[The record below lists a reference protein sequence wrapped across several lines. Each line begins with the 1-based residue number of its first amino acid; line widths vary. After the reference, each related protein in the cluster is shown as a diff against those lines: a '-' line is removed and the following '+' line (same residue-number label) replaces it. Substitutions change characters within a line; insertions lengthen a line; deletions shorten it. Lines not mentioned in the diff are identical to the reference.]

1 MKKLEEKQVN
11 QLNSLVMA
19 LTKNERRQRIKNR
32 IRKIVSGTEA
42 RPRLSVFRSNKEIYA
57 QIVDDVTGKTIA
69 AASSRDKDVSGTKGN
84 KTEVAALVG
93 KAIAEKALKAGVETI
108 SFDRGGY
115 LYHGRVKSL
124 AEGAREAGL
133 KF

>member
-1 MKKLEEKQVN
+1 
-11 QLNSLVMA
+11 MA
-19 LTKNERRQRIKNR
+19 LTKNERRQRIKSR
-32 IRKIVSGTEA
+32 VRKIVSGTET

-69 AASSRDKDVSGTKGN
+69 ASSSRDKEISSAKGTKI
-84 KTEVAALVG
+84 EIAAMVG
-93 KAIAEKALKAGVETI
+93 KSVGEKALKAGVDTI

-124 AEGAREAGL
+124 ADGAREAGL

>member
-1 MKKLEEKQVN
+1 
-11 QLNSLVMA
+11 MA
-19 LTKNERRQRIKNR
+19 LTKTERRSRIKNR
-32 IRKIVSGTEA
+32 IRKVVSGTEA

-57 QIVDDVTGKTIA
+57 QIVDDVTGKTIS
-69 AASSRDKDVSGTKGN
+69 AASSRDKDVSSAKGTK
-84 KTEVAALVG
+84 TEIAALVG
-93 KAIAEKALKAGVETI
+93 KSVAEKAIKAGVNTI
-108 SFDRGGY
+108 SFDRSGY

>member
-1 MKKLEEKQVN
+1 
-11 QLNSLVMA
+11 MA
-19 LTKNERRQRIKNR
+19 LTKNQRRSRIKNR
-32 IRKIVSGTEA
+32 IRKVVSGTES

-69 AASSRDKDVSGTKGN
+69 AACSRDKEVSSSKGTK
-84 KTEVAALVG
+84 TEIATLVG
-93 KAIAEKALKAGVETI
+93 KSVAEKAIKAGVKTI

>member
-1 MKKLEEKQVN
+1 M
-11 QLNSLVMA
+11 S
-19 LTKNERRQRIKNR
+19 LTKTERRQRIKFR
-32 IRKIVSGTEA
+32 IRKTVSGTPA
-42 RPRLSVFRSNKEIYA
+42 QPRLSVFRSNKEIYA
-57 QIVDDVTGKTIA
+57 QVIDDVNGVTLV
-69 AASSRDKDVSGTKGN
+69 AASSRESEVVSGTN
-84 KTEVAALVG
+84 IETANAVG
-93 KAIAEKALKAGVETI
+93 KLVAERALKAGINTI

>member
-1 MKKLEEKQVN
+1 MGLSKTERKL
-11 QLNSLVMA
+11 
-19 LTKNERRQRIKNR
+19 R
-32 IRKIVSGTEA
+32 IRRRVRKVSVGTAE

-57 QIVDDVTGKTIA
+57 QLIDDANGITLA
-69 AASSRDKDVSGTKGN
+69 AASSRDKELSKAKGTKS
-84 KTEVAALVG
+84 EIAAEVG
-93 KAIAEKALKAGVETI
+93 KAIAAKANKAGIESVA
-108 SFDRGGY
+108 FDRGGN

>member
-1 MKKLEEKQVN
+1 M
-11 QLNSLVMA
+11 
-19 LTKNERRQRIKNR
+19 
-32 IRKIVSGTEA
+32 SGTET
-42 RPRLSVFRSNKEIYA
+42 RPRLAVFRSNKEIYA
-57 QIVDDVTGKTIA
+57 QVVDDVTGKTLA
-69 AASSRDKDVSGTKGN
+69 AASSRDKDIASAKGN
-84 KTEVAALVG
+84 KTEKAALVG
-93 KAIAEKALKAGVETI
+93 KAVAEKAKSAGVETI

>member
-1 MKKLEEKQVN
+1 
-11 QLNSLVMA
+11 MA
-19 LTKNERRQRIKNR
+19 LTKKDRRQRIKNR

-57 QIVDDVTGKTIA
+57 QIVDDVTGKTISS
-69 AASSRDKDVSGTKGN
+69 ASSRDKDIASAKGN
-84 KTEVAALVG
+84 KSEIAALVG
-93 KAIAEKALKAGVETI
+93 KAIGEKAVKAGVETI

-124 AEGAREAGL
+124 ADGAREAGL

>member
-1 MKKLEEKQVN
+1 MV
-11 QLNSLVMA
+11 
-19 LTKNERRQRIKNR
+19 LTKNERRIRIKNR
-32 IRKIVSGTEA
+32 IRKVVSGTET
-42 RPRLSVFRSNKEIYA
+42 RPRLVVFRSNKEIYA
-57 QIVDDVTGKTIA
+57 QVVNDVSGQTLV
-69 AASSRDKDVSGTKGN
+69 AASSRDKDIAQSKGN

-93 KAIAEKALKAGVETI
+93 KSIAEKALQAGVETI

>member
-1 MKKLEEKQVN
+1 M
-11 QLNSLVMA
+11 S
-19 LTKNERRQRIKNR
+19 LTKSERRQRIKFR
-32 IRKIVSGTEA
+32 IRKIVSGTA
-42 RPRLSVFRSNKEIYA
+42 AQPRLSVFRSNKEIYA
-57 QIVDDVTGKTIA
+57 QIIDDVNGTTLV
-69 AASSRDKDVSGTKGN
+69 AASSREEGITKG
-84 KTEVAALVG
+84 TSIETASAVG
-93 KAIAEKALKAGVETI
+93 KLVAEKALKAGISTI